1 MRKPV
6 KGFIT
11 YSHEDT
17 KQKDELR
24 KRLAVM
30 EQNEE
35 LVTWHDGQLP
45 PGDGALP
52 EDLLKKVADS
62 DLLFYLVS
70 AASLASTNCNK
81 ELAEAIGRDKRV
93 VPIILEHCDWLRHQL
108 SGFEVLPHK
117 GKPINDINEWNPE
130 SKGWQNVVDGIRKVV
145 EDKIEDSQNVVDGIR
160 EEAPSKYM
168 SESAP
173 NKTFAEWAFQQ
184 GNFSLMLEQTDSA
197 IEAYSQAIDLNPDF
211 AEAYNNRGNVYR
223 ATGDLVAAFADYN
236 KAIDLD
242 SEYAIAYNNR
252 GVAYRN
258 TGDLVAAFADYNK
271 AIDLATE
278 DAGVYYNRGE
288 AWLHL
293 KEWEKAK
300 VDLTTAKDMGFD
312 IIAFFQN
319 DYESVED
326 FEAKNGVKIP
336 EDIAALLQ
344 RTNPSS
350 RKAKYKSYMQLLID
364 RLREE
369 YRFTRARVGQPLNWY
384 SFSSGI
390 KGVSYR
396 VKFARENKV
405 WTYVNI
411 HDDVRAKRF
420 DLFDA
425 LEQRKEEIE
434 SAFGSP
440 LVWERLEKQRRSR
453 IVISRDGNIELPDD
467 ELEGI
472 REWHIVNLL
481 KLKKVFEPKIR
492 EEIEKLLG

>member
-145 EDKIEDSQNVVDGIR
+145 EDKIEDSQNVVDVLR
-160 EEAPSKYM
+160 EGESKFM
-168 SESAP
+168 SEPAQNERLGEQP
-173 NKTFAEWAFQQ
+173 FQL
-184 GNFSLMLEQTDSA
+184 GNFFLMLEQTDRA
-197 IEAYSQAIDLNPDF
+197 IEVYSQVIDLNLDFPEPYNNRGLAYANIGEFDAAIADYNTAIALNPDDDAAYYNRGNAYVRKDEVDTAIQDF
-211 AEAYNNRGNVYR
+211 NKALVLNPAFPEAYNNRGNAYVRKDEFDAAIADYNT
-223 ATGDLVAAFADYN
+223 AIALNPDLPEAYNNRGFIYAKKSEFDTAIRDFNKALVLNPDLPEAYCNRGFAYVRKGEVDAAIADYN
-236 KAIDLD
+236 KAIALD
-242 SEYAIAYNNR
+242 RKYAGAYC
-252 GVAYRN
+252 
-258 TGDLVAAFADYNK
+258 
-271 AIDLATE
+271 
-278 DAGVYYNRGE
+278 NRGE

-293 KEWEKAK
+293 KDWQKAEA
-300 VDLTTAKDMGFD
+300 DLTTAKDMGYD
-312 IIAFFQN
+312 IIASFQN

-336 EDIAALLQ
+336 EDIAALL
-344 RTNPSS
+344 
-350 RKAKYKSYMQLLID
+350 
-364 RLREE
+364 
-369 YRFTRARVGQPLNWY
+369 
-384 SFSSGI
+384 
-390 KGVSYR
+390 
-396 VKFARENKV
+396 
-405 WTYVNI
+405 
-411 HDDVRAKRF
+411 
-420 DLFDA
+420 
-425 LEQRKEEIE
+425 
-434 SAFGSP
+434 
-440 LVWERLEKQRRSR
+440 RR
-453 IVISRDGNIELPDD
+453 
-467 ELEGI
+467 
-472 REWHIVNLL
+472 
-481 KLKKVFEPKIR
+481 
-492 EEIEKLLG
+492 